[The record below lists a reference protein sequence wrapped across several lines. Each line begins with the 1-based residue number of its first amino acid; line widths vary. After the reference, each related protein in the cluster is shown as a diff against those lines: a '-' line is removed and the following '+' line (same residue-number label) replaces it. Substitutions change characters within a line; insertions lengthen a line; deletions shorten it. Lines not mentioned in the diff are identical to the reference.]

1 LARTTSFK
9 KGTPKPPN
17 SGRSK
22 GTRNKSTPLLKE
34 ATLAA
39 ANLCGQD
46 GNGKGQ
52 LIGYLRMLAREHPA
66 VFARLLAKILPT
78 QIDAG
83 GTDSKKLYTPAEA
96 AEHLR
101 KRGLPV
107 PPTLCEAAGAKPAT
121 DARRQKAFARSVTTR
136 LTQ

>member
-1 LARTTSFK
+1 MKMSSPGRSPLARTTSFK
-9 KGTPKPPN
+9 KGTPKPTN

-66 VFARLLAKILPT
+66 VFARLLTNILPM
-78 QIDAG
+78 QINAENDG
-83 GTDSKKLYTPAEA
+83 RKLYTPGEA
-96 AEHLR
+96 AKRLR
-101 KRGLPV
+101 ERGLPV
-107 PPTLCEAAGAKPAT
+107 PPTLA
-121 DARRQKAFARSVTTR
+121 
-136 LTQ
+136 